1 MYHSISNIY
10 KLVSLSNHNSVVH
23 VYSRSVFFFF
33 PVMFSRYLMYSFVC
47 VFIMMKTLFLKVKR
61 GLNEAGGSKY
71 YSSNIKNTNF
81 NE

>member
-1 MYHSISNIY
+1 
-10 KLVSLSNHNSVVH
+10 
-23 VYSRSVFFFF
+23 
-33 PVMFSRYLMYSFVC
+33 MYSFVC